1 MNPLELSLKFR
12 ILDLQWILILVSISI
27 LVILHGI
34 LECYKVLDE
43 TYFFVFSTESVSFCS
58 LKIFLDIVLMHG

>member
-43 TYFFVFSTESVSFCS
+43 TYSFVFSTESVSFCS